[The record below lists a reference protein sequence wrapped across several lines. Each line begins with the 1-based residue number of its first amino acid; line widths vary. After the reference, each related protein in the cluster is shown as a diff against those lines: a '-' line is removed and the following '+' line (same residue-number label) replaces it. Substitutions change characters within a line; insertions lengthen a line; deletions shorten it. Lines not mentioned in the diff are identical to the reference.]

1 MTSGMIS
8 SRLAKALKGSLFLTR
23 LSTILC
29 FLFILLNTSFATADD
44 QGFVN
49 VDPVLDERCIIN
61 VLNGSARVDK
71 YGNFALLTP
80 LPEDVPYRA
89 RAICEQDNVLFYGE
103 SALLYGVPDD
113 STEVGEI
120 FFDRYN
126 PVPVALNLSV
136 ATKLLSVDSPIVQ
149 IHVEGLLPDGSSKAL
164 THVESGTIYNT
175 SSPTVLTVSDNGL
188 VTAVNSGR
196 AIVTVRHEGS
206 MSAIEFDVFFPVDSD
221 SDGLPD
227 DFEILNALD
236 PNDPNDAF
244 SDKDGDG
251 LTNLEE
257 YLLGTSIL
265 HADTDG
271 DTISD
276 FDELQF
282 GTDPSFPDTDG
293 DGLIDGEEIIRGTD
307 PLDSDS
313 DNDGISDSLEVQF
326 GLDPLSFTQTTIL
339 SGYVFDTSGQS
350 IAGAN
355 VAAFNVF
362 SAATNQDGSYNI
374 KNVPVV
380 NGDVVVTARLIKGGL
395 IYDGESSPVAA
406 NPDGL
411 TNIDNITINPIIG
424 ELVGTVHGPRGNSIV
439 GARVVATFITGEE
452 RSVNTDFQG
461 MYQLSN
467 LPAGDVSVVAQD
479 PRTGLYGV
487 SKGVVSHDSNL
498 NLDIDLSALG
508 TIKGFAYEQDGITA
522 VAEKTLATITRIG
535 GGYSKTTEVNAFG
548 EYQFEFVPL
557 GEYVIESFGEG
568 KNRGQTRIVLSGTN
582 QILDA
587 NIIFLGMGRITG
599 YVENASGERI
609 DSTEIDLISNNIFGR
624 TEVSVTTDNLGVFN
638 FDQVYLG
645 DFSINAENSSRDLS
659 GYFNSIIESHNNE
672 VDVVLTM
679 DSQSQSTA
687 SVAGILYSYEGH
699 PVPGATIEIGNKK
712 AITDDVGAYLI
723 EYVRLGWGNS
733 QKIRATTNNGDY
745 GEVSVDF
752 PQAGVVV
759 DKDIT
764 LNGQGTVKVIVNS
777 LKGEPVSGVQVTLNP
792 EKSSLVLISNSLG
805 EVNFNNVNAGAI
817 TIQVF
822 DPIDRLGGSISS
834 SVNAGESIVIP
845 VNLEPAADIMGTVYL
860 DDGVTPAVS
869 LVVSIKNNWGEVVG
883 AIRSGSDGGYHFA
896 TLPLSK
902 GPYRIKI
909 KNVHF
914 ESVAITEESS
924 EEISLSLDGEK
935 VVRDITLLGRGQVEG
950 FVSYPGG
957 GIAAG
962 VLVTLDSAVSGFITR
977 TTRTDST
984 GHYQFTNVPVG
995 NFEVESVHIQNR
1007 FGVVERGE
1015 VAFPDELV
1023 VLNVEMKENQ
1033 LPSSVKTVASYYDAN
1048 GFSYFIQRDGTI
1060 QDGTSSVFR
1069 GDNDIF
1075 RGAARLDIL
1084 EGDKIYPFSGGGIGY
1099 GNDSR
1104 ETIINK
1110 ITGSVGVTRKIFVPE
1125 NGYFTRYI
1133 ESFDNPTNQDITI
1146 TARIDSHYRISQ
1158 GSRILDGV
1166 LQRFL
1171 APMGIVSSSSL
1182 DTFLNVTAGVPDRWV
1197 VLDDFS
1203 DEDPFIASNLPA
1215 VSHLF
1220 DGIGGQVS
1228 ASNAE
1233 YLSGFTGF
1241 NRMRVAWTI
1250 TIPANET
1257 RSIMHFVSQQTS
1269 RESAF
1274 SSVQRLDLLPPE
1286 SLEGLSSE
1294 EISQII
1300 NFSLPGDGLSTV
1312 PELPELL
1319 NTVEG
1324 SVFEFDNVA
1333 IENAEV
1339 TFNSDSSLFNRTY
1352 KSITDENGHFNFTG
1366 RSQGKDSIAIPVGS
1380 FSMRATHPKSGADVD
1395 QQFTDSNGMS
1405 NLIFDSTGTISGSVR
1420 RFDGVVASFGKVELI
1435 GEKLADTLTTA
1446 IPEDGQY
1453 KFTGLPAGQ
1462 YQLIATFPVPDGS
1475 DIAGT
1480 SSANLEAQQ
1489 HLIRDI
1495 TLVKVG
1501 GVAGQIIT
1509 AGGEPVTGLRVTISA
1524 QGFVRYTN
1532 TDSGGFYKFL
1542 DMPLGNYTV
1551 LVNDPNVG
1559 ASLTEQVVVSD
1570 DQIVDVNMSLTIV
1583 GKAFV
1588 KATYEDGTAV
1598 SGGRV
1603 KIEYE
1608 NGKILYFSLNDKGE
1622 KLISNI
1628 PVGSYEIK
1636 VSNPNNNDLLDIFV
1650 GSVTTHNELTAAQ
1663 MTIPID
1669 NPPSASISNPIANAE
1684 FMKGE
1689 SIVVGATVSDD
1700 YGIDYVDFIL
1710 NEKIIYRD
1718 FNAPYS
1724 SNITLDI
1731 GERFENNYVS
1741 ITVVDI
1747 AKNTVYD
1754 KVPINIT
1761 EDTEVPIISEITP
1774 ASNFSIIEGQ
1784 VLKYTAVA
1792 LDNVGIQRVEFFIN
1806 DELVLTDNISPFGG
1820 EYLLA
1825 DDFADDFDD
1834 ISLTVH
1840 AYDYA
1845 ENKGISTRV
1854 IKINDDENPVIDL
1867 STFPEDGQKYIEGME
1882 IFISGNASDDIG
1894 VTKVELIAGGDVVLT
1909 RFNAPYTFNYNAPL
1923 LDDINNPVSLIL
1935 RAYDTL
1941 GQVSDTQSVNV
1952 VIEKNELPE
1961 IQFISPGA
1969 GAQFIEGQLVSMEV
1983 SASDDVKLD
1992 RVEFYVSGELI
2003 DSVSTPP
2010 FTSEYRLVN
2019 GTEGEQIELK
2029 AIAIDS
2035 IEQSQEISQTI
2046 ISYNDQVTPEV
2057 SITAPQDG
2065 ALISIGESDVAIV
2078 IDTSGSTRNSSGSDL
2093 DGDGS
2098 IDNILKAEIYSAK
2111 QLLNF
2116 LNPNTTKVSIID
2128 FSSSAVLVQSLT
2140 SDFELAN
2147 QKLDQIL
2154 ASGPGGGT
2162 NFQSAMAVAS
2172 NELVGPRARYQAT
2185 PVQLFMSD
2193 GSASIPTS
2201 EITRAAEAGIIVNS
2215 FAVGN
2220 GANISALEAISEG
2233 TGGVA
2238 TAIPDASLIVEIL
2251 PRTILFGID
2260 ALISIA
2266 DANDD
2271 IAVKEV
2277 LIKLASSNGEFSGE
2291 HVDYIAPYSSAL
2303 SLPAISESVDISITA
2318 IAKDYGDNSVESEAI
2333 SVTLLPAENTSN
2345 LVRLEPEYAPQSALI
2360 SIKGQFFIPTGSS
2373 QTSSNDPSLPAT
2385 NVVIFNEQEVAVEYS
2400 DKSVIRFRLPEDSIS
2415 GSIVVMVDGIET
2427 NALMLYI
2434 DDDQDGLSNEQ
2445 EIEFGTDP
2453 SSRDSDGDGLSDGE
2467 EINIYL
2473 TNPLL
2478 EDSDADGLTD
2488 FIEVNNQLDPNDN
2501 SDADQDADND
2511 GLTNA
2516 EEISLGTLLND
2527 SDTDNDGL
2535 TDGEEVDLGTNPN
2548 DSDSD
2553 NDYLSDGDE
2562 VNIHGTNPLSN
2573 DSDGDSISD
2582 NIEID
2587 NGLDPLDA
2595 TDADEDNDGDGLTN
2609 AEEIS
2614 LNTNINNSD
2623 TDSDGLSDFD
2633 EVNTYATNPTRL
2645 DSDYDGESDG
2655 FEISNSTD
2663 PLDANSSTTVSL
2675 SHRLFD
2681 SGNYEWKI
2689 SRSGEINGGSYVY
2702 DRGLE
2707 LRINNQEFN
2716 DTDYRAVRDGER
2728 QIVLESAQFNNLQ
2741 VIRKVFVSP
2750 DFAFIRYM
2758 EIVKNISN
2766 THVDVNYKLS
2776 SDFYAGS
2783 NSHVVTSSSQDSVV
2797 DNTDTYAIVDDGDGN
2812 GRATAVHLWGNAE
2825 STVLPTVASYVYDDL
2840 ILEYQMSLAAG
2851 ETSIFMHFASLSAN
2865 QSIAQQNIQAYELL
2879 PEYMLEK
2886 ITLDEFDSIKN
2897 FIFDTDGDGLSD
2909 KREELLGTDINNSDT
2924 DNDGLNDKF
2933 EVTFNLD
2940 PLVADDTSLDN
2951 DGDGLTLLQEQE
2963 VGTDPEKSDS
2973 DDDGLLDG
2981 EEQTYQTDPLNM
2993 DTDAD
2998 GLSDGDEVNI
3008 YGTDPTLLDSD
3019 GDTLNDGVEVN
3030 SYGTNPALVDT
3041 DGDEINDNVEIDN
3054 GLNPLDAADGNAD
3067 PDGDGLLTKD
3077 ELLIGTSF
3085 TNPDSDYDGLMD
3097 GDEVSRATDPLDYDT
3112 DNDGESDGMEVQFG
3126 SDPLDSSSTSTVS
3139 LPINLTDGS
3148 GSVWNIQRGG
3158 TVRLDSGIEGSDQA
3172 FILLT
3177 NDMEYYRSENRAK
3190 KVSDKT
3196 IEIVGTNNLE
3206 VPLPVQINREI
3217 YVPDNQP
3224 IIRYLDKFTNITNKI
3239 VSMKMLIVDA
3249 VGQGNIIG
3257 EPMTSSGD
3265 AVLSLDDN
3273 YIATSALDELG
3284 LSLGHLWG
3292 DSRSDTRISEVLD
3305 MPEGYGVSFD
3315 LIIPANQTVS
3325 VLHYGIKTGSQAATV
3340 SLLNELEAL
3349 PSYLFDELSIDQLES
3364 VVNISL
3370 DQDGDGLIDSREI
3383 LLGTDP
3389 KQPDTD
3395 GDGLLDGFE
3404 YQFGFDP
3411 LVSGEETIDTDSD
3424 NLTNL
3429 QEQSFNSN
3437 PLISDTDEDGL
3448 SDDIEFALST
3458 NPNSADSD
3466 GDGLTDIF
3474 ERDTSLTNPIKAD
3487 TDDDGLM
3494 DGVELNVTNTN
3505 PLIADTDTDGISD
3518 GAEVEA
3524 SLDPNDAS
3532 DAGLDNDS
3540 DGLTNLEEFN
3550 AGTDTQNPD
3559 TDSDGLLDGLEVI
3572 SYLTNPNSKD
3582 TDSDG
3587 LHDRF
3592 EVTNGFNPLVSGEE
3606 NQDPDGDNLTNI
3618 EEQSKN
3624 TNPHLADTDSDGVND
3639 DLDGAPL
3646 DPTRTE
3652 LAGVLL
3658 VNDSPSESSLVAYQE
3673 ALDSL
3678 SIDYSVINAVSEIAL
3693 PTRGQMADKALVIWM
3708 NGEYGYLN
3716 TDEDNI
3722 LSSYL
3727 NGGGC
3732 SILSSQDHHY
3742 SQKMTPVLDVF
3753 MGLSS
3758 IKDDAAGSGSSMT
3771 IRGYG
3776 NLYPVEKDYSLSFS
3790 FSNYTDELILD
3801 DSSEIIFKTNQ
3812 QVVASR
3818 YDSGKH
3824 LGVFLGFPL
3833 EAVSDVGQRADIIKR
3848 IYDDCSYSHDIAID
3862 YEAPISDGGNE
3873 NSPPPAF

>member
-1 MTSGMIS
+1 MTSGMMS
-8 SRLAKALKGSLFLTR
+8 SRLAKTLKGSLFINR
-23 LSTILC
+23 LPIILC
-29 FLFILLNTSFATADD
+29 FLFILLNTSFVTADD
-44 QGFVN
+44 QGTVN

-136 ATKLLSVDSPIVQ
+136 ATKLLSIDSPIVQ

-175 SSPTVLTVSDNGL
+175 SSPAVLTVSDNGL

-206 MSAIEFDVFFPVDSD
+206 MSAVEFDVFFPVDSD

-244 SDKDGDG
+244 SDKDSDG

-282 GTDPSFPDTDG
+282 GTDPSLPDTDG

-313 DNDGISDSLEVQF
+313 DNDGINDSLEVQF

-339 SGYVFDTSGQS
+339 SGHVFDVSGQS

-355 VAAFNVF
+355 VVAFNVF

-374 KNVPVV
+374 EGVPVV

-424 ELVGTVHGPRGNSIV
+424 ELIGTVRGPRGNSIV
-439 GARVVATFITGEE
+439 GARVIATFITGEE

-498 NLDIDLSALG
+498 SLDIGLSALG
-508 TIKGFAYEQDGITA
+508 TIKGFAFEHDGIT
-522 VAEKTLATITRIG
+522 VVNEKTLVTITRVG

-557 GEYVIESFGEG
+557 GEYIIESFGEG
-568 KNRGQTRIVLSGTN
+568 NNRGQTRIVLSGTN

-587 NIIFLGMGRITG
+587 NIIFLGTGRIAG
-599 YVENASGERI
+599 YVENATGERI
-609 DSTEIDLISNNIFGR
+609 GNTTIKLISNNIFGN
-624 TEVSVTTDNLGVFN
+624 TAASVTTDNLGEFN
-638 FDQVYLG
+638 FEQVYLG
-645 DFSINAENSSRDLS
+645 KFSLDAENSQRDLS
-659 GYFNSIIESHNNE
+659 GVSEGNVEYHNI
-672 VDVVLTM
+672 DIDIVLTM
-679 DSQSQSTA
+679 DIQSQSTA
-687 SVAGILYSYEGH
+687 SVAGFLYTYEGY
-699 PVPGATIEIGNKK
+699 PEPGATIEIRNKK
-712 AITDDVGAYLI
+712 VITDELGAYLI
-723 EYVRLGWGNS
+723 EHVRIDSGS
-733 QKIRATTNNGDY
+733 SSITAKTSTGDY
-745 GEVSVDF
+745 ASVVVEL

-764 LNGQGTVKVIVNS
+764 LTGQGVVKVIVNS
-777 LKGEPVSGVQVTLNP
+777 LKGEPVGGVQVTLKSGP
-792 EKSSLVLISNSLG
+792 SSLVLISNSLG
-805 EVNFNNVNAGAI
+805 EVNFNHVNAGAI
-817 TIQVF
+817 TIKVF
-822 DPIDRLGGSISS
+822 DPIDRLGGSIST
-834 SVNAGESIVIP
+834 SVNAGESIVVP
-845 VNLEPAADIMGTVYL
+845 VNLEAAADIIGTVYL
-860 DDGVTPAVS
+860 DDGVTPAVNMEVS
-869 LVVSIKNNWGEVVG
+869 LKDNWKYDAYQIKT
-883 AIRSGSDGGYHFA
+883 GSDGRYQLSM
-896 TLPLSK
+896 LPLAK
-902 GPYRIKI
+902 GPYRLQVKDSYG
-909 KNVHF
+909 V
-914 ESVAITEESS
+914 VRATS
-924 EEISLSLDGEK
+924 EEISLSLDGEQI
-935 VVRDITLLGRGQVEG
+935 VQNLTLLGNGQVEG

-962 VLVTLDSAVSGFITR
+962 VVVTLDSRVSGSDKR
-977 TTRTDST
+977 TSRTDSS
-984 GHYQFTNVPVG
+984 GHYQFNNVPVG
-995 NFEVESVHIQNR
+995 NFDVESVHILNR
-1007 FGVVERGE
+1007 FGVVESGE
-1015 VAFPDELV
+1015 VIFSGELV

-1033 LPSSVKTVASYYDAN
+1033 LPSSVSTVASYYDAN
-1048 GFSYFIQRDGTI
+1048 GFSYSIQRDGTI
-1060 QDGTSSVFR
+1060 RDGTSSVFL
-1069 GDNDIF
+1069 GDSDIY
-1075 RGAARLDIL
+1075 RGAARLDIF
-1084 EGDKIYPFSGGGIGY
+1084 EGDKIYPFIGGSIRY

-1104 ETIINK
+1104 ETVINK

-1125 NGYFTRYI
+1125 NGYFSRYI
-1133 ESFDNPTNQDITI
+1133 ESFNNPSDQEITI

-1158 GSRILDGV
+1158 SSRIIDGV
-1166 LQRFL
+1166 QQRFL

-1182 DTFLNVTAGVPDRWV
+1182 DTFLNVTAGIPDRWV

-1203 DEDPFIASNLPA
+1203 DEDPFITSNLPA
-1215 VSHLF
+1215 LSHLF

-1300 NFSLPGDGLSTV
+1300 NFSLPSDGLSAV

-1366 RSQGKDSIAIPVGS
+1366 RSQGKDSIAIPAGS
-1380 FSMRATHPKSGADVD
+1380 FSMRATHPQSGADVD

-1405 NLIFDSTGTISGSVR
+1405 NLVFDSTGTISGSVR

-1435 GEKLADTLTTA
+1435 GEKLADTLTAA

-1501 GVAGQIIT
+1501 GVTGQIVT
-1509 AGGEPVTGLRVTISA
+1509 ADGEPVTGLRVTISA
-1524 QGFVRYTN
+1524 EGFVRYTN

-1542 DMPLGNYTV
+1542 DMPLGNYSIQI
-1551 LVNDPNVG
+1551 NDPNVG
-1559 ASLTEQVVVSD
+1559 VSLTDQVIVSD
-1570 DQIVDVNMSLTIV
+1570 DSLVNVDMRLIVS

-1588 KATYEDGTAV
+1588 KATYEDGSPV
-1598 SGGRV
+1598 SGGDV
-1603 KIEYE
+1603 KLEHE
-1608 NGKILYFSLNDKGE
+1608 SGKKLLFSLNDKGE

-1628 PVGSYEIK
+1628 PVGSYEIT
-1636 VSNPNNNDLLDIFV
+1636 VINPHNYNLLDIYS
-1650 GSVTTHNELTAAQ
+1650 GSITTHNELVAVQ
-1663 MTIPID
+1663 VTIPAD
-1669 NPPSASISNPIANAE
+1669 NPPSGSISNPIENSE

-1689 SIVVGATVSDD
+1689 RIVVEAIATDD
-1700 YGIDYVDFIL
+1700 YGIHYVDFIF
-1710 NEKIIYRD
+1710 NEKLIYRD
-1718 FNAPYS
+1718 FSAPYL

-1731 GERFENNYVS
+1731 GDRFENNYLS

-1754 KVPINIT
+1754 KVLINVT

-1774 ASNFSIIEGQ
+1774 AADFSIIEGQ
-1784 VLKYTAVA
+1784 VLNYSAVVV
-1792 LDNVGIQRVEFFIN
+1792 DNVGIQRVEFFIN
-1806 DELVLTDNISPFGG
+1806 DELILTDNDFPYSG
-1820 EYLLA
+1820 EYLLDENMA
-1825 DDFADDFDD
+1825 ENFETV
-1834 ISLTVH
+1834 SLSVH

-1845 ENKGISTRV
+1845 ENKGVVSRV
-1854 IKINDDENPVIDL
+1854 IKVAADEHPIVNL
-1867 STFPEDGQKYIEGME
+1867 STYPEDGQQYIEGTE
-1882 IFISGNASDDIG
+1882 IFISGDASDDIG

-1909 RFNAPYTFNYNAPL
+1909 RFNAPYTFNYSAPL
-1923 LDDINNPVSLIL
+1923 LDSINNPVSLTL

-1941 GQVSDTQSVNV
+1941 NQTSDTEIINV

-1961 IQFISPGA
+1961 IQFLTPIA
-1969 GAQFIEGQLVSMEV
+1969 GAEFIEGQLIEISVN
-1983 SASDDVKLD
+1983 ASDDVELD
-1992 RVEFYVSGELI
+1992 RVEFYVSDELV
-2003 DSVSTPP
+2003 DTVTVPP
-2010 FTSEYRLVN
+2010 FITNYRLLN
-2019 GTEGEQIELK
+2019 NIEAEQIEFK
-2029 AIAIDS
+2029 AIAVDS
-2035 IEQSQEISQTI
+2035 IEQIQEISRVI
-2046 ISYNDQVTPEV
+2046 ISHDDQIPPTV
-2057 SITAPQDG
+2057 SIIAPQDG

-2078 IDTSGSTRNSSGSDL
+2078 IDTSGSTSSSSGSDL
-2093 DGDGS
+2093 DGDGT

-2116 LNPNTTKVSIID
+2116 LNPSTTQVSIID

-2140 SDFELAN
+2140 NDFELAN

-2162 NFQSAMAVAS
+2162 NFGSAMNVAT
-2172 NELVGPRARYQAT
+2172 NELLGSRARYQAT

-2193 GSASIPTS
+2193 GSSSIPS
-2201 EITRAAEAGIIVNS
+2201 NEITRAAEAGIIVNS
-2215 FAVGN
+2215 FAVGS

-2238 TAIPDASLIVEIL
+2238 TAIPDASLIVDIL

-2266 DANDD
+2266 DASDD

-2277 LIKLASSNGEFSGE
+2277 LIKLSSSNGEFSGE

-2303 SLPAISESVDISITA
+2303 SLPTINESVDISITA
-2318 IAKDYGDNSVESEAI
+2318 IAKDYGDNTVESEAI

-2345 LVRLEPEYAPQSALI
+2345 LIKLWPEYAPQGAHI
-2360 SIKGQFFIPTGSS
+2360 SIQGQFLIPTGSA
-2373 QTSSNDPSLPAT
+2373 QASSSDPSVLAT
-2385 NVVIFNEQEVAVEYS
+2385 NIVVFNEQEIAVVYS
-2400 DKSVIRFRLPEDSIS
+2400 DKAKIRFNLPVDSIS
-2415 GSIVVMVDGIET
+2415 GPVVVIVDGIET

-2445 EIEFGTDP
+2445 EIELGTDP
-2453 SSRDSDGDGLSDGE
+2453 SSRDTDGDGLSDGE
-2467 EINIYL
+2467 EINDYL

-2478 EDSDADGLTD
+2478 EDSDADGLSD
-2488 FIEVNNQLDPNDN
+2488 FIEVHNQLDPNDN

-2516 EEISLGTLLND
+2516 EEASLGTYIND
-2527 SDTDNDGL
+2527 SDSDNDGL
-2535 TDGEEVDLGTNPN
+2535 TDGQEVNLGTNPN
-2548 DSDSD
+2548 DQDSD
-2553 NDYLSDGDE
+2553 DDNLTDADE
-2562 VNIHGTNPLSN
+2562 VNVHGTNPLNN
-2573 DSDGDSISD
+2573 DSDGDSITD
-2582 NIEID
+2582 YYEIA

-2595 TDADEDNDGDGLTN
+2595 TDAGEDKDGDGLTN
-2609 AEEIS
+2609 VEEIS
-2614 LNTNINNSD
+2614 LNTNVNNAD

-2633 EVNTYATNPTRL
+2633 EVNTYATSPTRS
-2645 DSDYDGESDG
+2645 DTDYDGENDG
-2655 FEISNSTD
+2655 FEVANTTD
-2663 PLDANSSTTVSL
+2663 PLDPNSSTTVSL
-2675 SHRLFD
+2675 SHSMSD
-2681 SGNYEWKI
+2681 SESYEWRVSK
-2689 SRSGEINGGSYVY
+2689 SGEVNGGHRVY
-2702 DRGLE
+2702 DRGFE
-2707 LRINNQEFN
+2707 LKINGQEFN
-2716 DTDYRAVRDGER
+2716 DSDSRAVRDGER

-2750 DFAFIRYM
+2750 EFAFIRYM

-2776 SDFYAGS
+2776 SDFYADS
-2783 NSHVVTSSSQDSVV
+2783 NSHVVTSSSQDAVV
-2797 DNTDTYAIVDDGDGN
+2797 DNTDTYAIVDDSDGN
-2812 GRATAVHLWGNAE
+2812 GRATSVHLWGNAE

-2840 ILEYQMSLAAG
+2840 TLEYQMSLAAG

-2865 QSIAQQNIQAYELL
+2865 QSIAQENIQAFELL
-2879 PEYMLEK
+2879 PDYMLEK
-2886 ITLDEFDSIKN
+2886 ITLEEFDSIKN
-2897 FIFDTDGDGLSD
+2897 FMFDTDEDGLSD
-2909 KREELLGTDINNSDT
+2909 RREELLGTDINNPDT
-2924 DNDGLNDKF
+2924 DNDGLNDAF

-2940 PLVADDTSLDN
+2940 PLVADDASSDN

-2981 EEQTYQTDPLNM
+2981 EEQTYQTDPLDM
-2993 DTDAD
+2993 DTDKD
-2998 GLSDGDEVNI
+2998 GLTDGDEVNI
-3008 YGTDPTLLDSD
+3008 HASDPTLLDSD
-3019 GDTLNDGVEVN
+3019 GDSLNDGLEVN
-3030 SYGTNPALVDT
+3030 TYGTNPVIADT
-3041 DGDEINDNVEIDN
+3041 DGDEINDNVEIDY
-3054 GLNPLDAADGNAD
+3054 GLNPLDSTDASSD
-3067 PDGDGLLTKD
+3067 PDSDGLLTKE
-3077 ELLIGTSF
+3077 ELLLGTSF
-3085 TNPDSDYDGLMD
+3085 TNADSDYDGLTD
-3097 GDEVSRATDPLDYDT
+3097 GDEISRATDPLDDDT
-3112 DNDGESDGMEVQFG
+3112 DNDGESDGMEVDAG
-3126 SDPLDSSSTSTVS
+3126 TDPLDSSSTST
-3139 LPINLTDGS
+3139 LAFPIDFIDGS
-3148 GSVWNIQRGG
+3148 GSVWNIQQGG
-3158 TVRLDSGIEGSDQA
+3158 FVGPPITSESLDRK
-3172 FILLT
+3172 FILST
-3177 NDMEYYRSENRAK
+3177 DSDPYYRSESRAK
-3190 KVSDKT
+3190 KISAGT
-3196 IEIVGTNNLE
+3196 IEIIGRNNFE
-3206 VPLPVQINREI
+3206 IPLPLQINREVN
-3217 YVPDNQP
+3217 VPNNRP
-3224 IIRYLDKFTNITNKI
+3224 FIRYLEKFTNITNETIDIKVYI
-3239 VSMKMLIVDA
+3239 SDSFQQVGELEELI
-3249 VGQGNIIG
+3249 
-3257 EPMTSSGD
+3257 TSSGD
-3265 AVLSLDDN
+3265 STLSLDDN
-3273 YIATSALDELG
+3273 YFVVAPSFMTG
-3284 LSLGHLWG
+3284 LSFGHLWG
-3292 DSRSDTRISEVLD
+3292 SSISDIRISDISSTE
-3305 MPEGYGVSFD
+3305 ESRGIYFD
-3315 LIIPANQTVS
+3315 LKIHANQTVS
-3325 VLHYGIKTGSQAATV
+3325 LLHFGTQAESQAEVIT
-3340 SLLNELEAL
+3340 LLKEFELF
-3349 PSYLFDELSIDQLES
+3349 PSYLFDGLSVEQMES
-3364 VVNISL
+3364 IINISL
-3370 DQDGDGLIDSREI
+3370 DEDNDGLSDGREN

-3395 GDGLLDGFE
+3395 GDGLFDGFE
-3404 YQFGFDP
+3404 YKFGFDP
-3411 LVSGEETIDTDSD
+3411 LVPGEEILDTDAD

-3429 QEQSFNSN
+3429 QEYEFGSN
-3437 PLISDTDEDGL
+3437 PLVFDTDEDGL

-3466 GDGLTDIF
+3466 DDGLTDIY

-3487 TDDDGLM
+3487 TDDDGLI
-3494 DGVELNVTNTN
+3494 DGVELKVTNTN
-3505 PLIADTDTDGISD
+3505 PLIADTDSDGISD

-3524 SLDPNDAS
+3524 SLDPKDAS
-3532 DAGLDNDS
+3532 DAGLDSDS
-3540 DGLTNLEEFN
+3540 DGLTNLKEFN
-3550 AGTDTQNPD
+3550 AGTDIQNPD
-3559 TDSDGLLDGLEVI
+3559 TDTDGLLDGLEVN
-3572 SYLTNPNSKD
+3572 SYLTSPTSRD
-3582 TDSDG
+3582 TDNDG
-3587 LHDRF
+3587 LLDGF
-3592 EVTNGFNPLVSGEE
+3592 EIEHSFNPLVGGEAIL
-3606 NQDPDGDNLTNI
+3606 DSDGDNLSNL
-3618 EEQSKN
+3618 EEQAKR

-3652 LAGVLL
+3652 LSGVLL
-3658 VNDSPSESSLVAYQE
+3658 VNDSPNKNSLVAYQE

-3693 PTRGQMADKALVIWM
+3693 PTREQMAGKALVIWM
-3708 NGEYGYLN
+3708 NGESGYLN
-3716 TDEDNI
+3716 QHEDAA

-3742 SQKMTPVLDVF
+3742 SQKMTPILDVF
-3753 MGLSS
+3753 MGISS
-3758 IKDDAAGSGSSMT
+3758 IKDDAAGPGSSMT

-3776 NLYPVEKDYSLSFS
+3776 NLYPVEKDYSLSFN
-3790 FSNYTDELILD
+3790 FSNFSDELILD
-3801 DSSEIIFKTNQ
+3801 NSSEMLFKRDQ
-3812 QVVASR
+3812 QVVGSR
-3818 YDSGKH
+3818 FDSGTH
-3824 LGVFLGFPL
+3824 LGVFLSFPL
-3833 EAVSDVGQRADIIKR
+3833 EVVSQVDQRADIIKR
-3848 IYDDCSYSHDIAID
+3848 IYDDCSYTHDINVD
-3862 YEAPISDGGNE
+3862 YQAPISDGGE
-3873 NSPPPAF
+3873 PPSSPIPF

>member
-8 SRLAKALKGSLFLTR
+8 SRLAKTLKGSLFLTR
-23 LSTILC
+23 LPTIFY
-29 FLFILLNTSFATADD
+29 FLFTLLNTSFATADD

-49 VDPVLDERCIIN
+49 IDPVLDERCIIN

-113 STEVGEI
+113 ATEVGEI

-136 ATKLLSVDSPIVQ
+136 ATKLLSIDSPIVQ

-175 SSPTVLTVSDNGL
+175 SSPKVLTVSDNGL

-206 MSAIEFDVFFPVDSD
+206 MSAVEFDVFFPVDSD
-221 SDGLPD
+221 SDGIPD

-244 SDKDGDG
+244 SDKDNDG

-282 GTDPSFPDTDG
+282 GTDPSLPDTDG

-313 DNDGISDSLEVQF
+313 DNDGINDSLEVQF

-339 SGYVFDTSGQS
+339 SGHVFDVSGQS

-355 VAAFNVF
+355 VVAFNVF

-374 KNVPVV
+374 EGVPVV

-411 TNIDNITINPIIG
+411 TNIDDITINPIIG
-424 ELVGTVHGPRGNSIV
+424 ELIGTVRGPRGNSIV
-439 GARVVATFITGEE
+439 GARVIATFITGEE

-467 LPAGDVSVVAQD
+467 LPAGDVTVVAQD

-487 SKGVVSHDSNL
+487 SKGIVSHDSNL
-498 NLDIDLSALG
+498 SLDIGLSALG
-508 TIKGFAYEQDGITA
+508 TIKGFAFEHDGIT
-522 VAEKTLATITRIG
+522 VVNEKTLVTITRVG

-557 GEYVIESFGEG
+557 GEYIIESFGEG
-568 KNRGQTRIVLSGTN
+568 NNRGQTRIVLSGTN

-587 NIIFLGMGRITG
+587 NIIFLGTGRIAG
-599 YVENASGERI
+599 YVENATGERI
-609 DSTEIDLISNNIFGR
+609 GNTTIKLISNNIFGN
-624 TEVSVTTDNLGVFN
+624 TAASVTTDNLGEFN
-638 FDQVYLG
+638 FEQVYLG
-645 DFSINAENSSRDLS
+645 KFSLDAENSQRDLS
-659 GYFNSIIESHNNE
+659 GVSEGNVEYHNI
-672 VDVVLTM
+672 DIDIVLTM
-679 DSQSQSTA
+679 DIQSQSTA
-687 SVAGILYSYEGH
+687 SVAGFLYTYEGY
-699 PVPGATIEIGNKK
+699 PEPGATIEIRNKK
-712 AITDDVGAYLI
+712 VITDELGAYLI
-723 EYVRLGWGNS
+723 EHVRIDSGFF
-733 QKIRATTNNGDY
+733 NNVITAKTSTGDY
-745 GEVSVDF
+745 ASVVVEL

-764 LNGQGTVKVIVNS
+764 LTGQGVVKVIVNS
-777 LKGEPVSGVQVTLNP
+777 LKGEPVGGVQVTLKSGP
-792 EKSSLVLISNSLG
+792 SSLVLISNSLG
-805 EVNFNNVNAGAI
+805 EVNFNHVNAGAI
-817 TIQVF
+817 TIKVF
-822 DPIDRLGGSISS
+822 DPIDRLGGSIST
-834 SVNAGESIVIP
+834 SVNAGESIVVP
-845 VNLEPAADIMGTVYL
+845 VNLEAAADIIGTVYL
-860 DDGVTPAVS
+860 DDGVTPAVNMEVS
-869 LVVSIKNNWGEVVG
+869 LKDNWKYDAYQIKT
-883 AIRSGSDGGYHFA
+883 GSDGRYQLSM
-896 TLPLSK
+896 LPLAK
-902 GPYRIKI
+902 GPYRLQVKDSYG
-909 KNVHF
+909 V
-914 ESVAITEESS
+914 VRATS
-924 EEISLSLDGEK
+924 EEISLSLDGEQI
-935 VVRDITLLGRGQVEG
+935 VQNLTLLGNGQVEG

-962 VLVTLDSAVSGFITR
+962 VVVTLDSRVSGSDKR
-977 TTRTDST
+977 TSRTDSS
-984 GHYQFTNVPVG
+984 GHYQFNNVPVG
-995 NFEVESVHIQNR
+995 NFDVESVHILNR
-1007 FGVVERGE
+1007 FGVVESGE
-1015 VAFPDELV
+1015 VIFSGELV

-1033 LPSSVKTVASYYDAN
+1033 LPSSVSTVASYYDAN
-1048 GFSYFIQRDGTI
+1048 GFSYSIQRDGTI
-1060 QDGTSSVFR
+1060 RDGTSSVFL
-1069 GDNDIF
+1069 GDSDIY
-1075 RGAARLDIL
+1075 RGAARLDIF
-1084 EGDKIYPFSGGGIGY
+1084 EGDKIYPFIGGSIGY

-1110 ITGSVGVTRKIFVPE
+1110 ITGSIAVTRKIFVPE
-1125 NGYFTRYI
+1125 NGYFSRYI
-1133 ESFDNPTNQDITI
+1133 ESFNNPSDQEITI

-1158 GSRILDGV
+1158 SSRIIDGV
-1166 LQRFL
+1166 QQRFL

-1182 DTFLNVTAGVPDRWV
+1182 DTFLNVTAGIPDRWV

-1203 DEDPFIASNLPA
+1203 DEDPFITSNLPA
-1215 VSHLF
+1215 LSHLF

-1228 ASNAE
+1228 ASSAE

-1300 NFSLPGDGLSTV
+1300 NFSLPSDGSSAV

-1324 SVFEFDNVA
+1324 SVFEFDSVA

-1339 TFNSDSSLFNRTY
+1339 IFNSDSSLFNRTY

-1366 RSQGKDSIAIPVGS
+1366 RSQGKDSIAIPAGS
-1380 FSMRATHPKSGADVD
+1380 FSMRATHPQSGADVD
-1395 QQFTDSNGMS
+1395 QQFTNSNGMS
-1405 NLIFDSTGTISGSVR
+1405 NLVFDSTGTISGSVR

-1435 GEKLADTLTTA
+1435 GEKLADTLTAA

-1501 GVAGQIIT
+1501 GVTGQIVT
-1509 AGGEPVTGLRVTISA
+1509 ADGEPVTGLRVTISA
-1524 QGFVRYTN
+1524 EGFVRYTN

-1542 DMPLGNYTV
+1542 DMPLGNYSIQI
-1551 LVNDPNVG
+1551 NDPNVG
-1559 ASLTEQVVVSD
+1559 VSLTDQVIVSD
-1570 DQIVDVNMSLTIV
+1570 DSLVNVDMRLIVS

-1588 KATYEDGTAV
+1588 KATYEDGSPV
-1598 SGGRV
+1598 SGGDV
-1603 KIEYE
+1603 KLEYE
-1608 NGKILYFSLNDKGE
+1608 SGKKLLFSLNDKGE

-1628 PVGSYEIK
+1628 PVGSYEIT
-1636 VSNPNNNDLLDIFV
+1636 VINPHNYNLLDTYS
-1650 GSVTTHNELTAAQ
+1650 GSITTHNELVAVQ
-1663 MTIPID
+1663 VTIPAD
-1669 NPPSASISNPIANAE
+1669 NPPSGSISNPIENSE

-1689 SIVVGATVSDD
+1689 RIVVEAIATDD
-1700 YGIDYVDFIL
+1700 YGIHYVDFIF
-1710 NEKIIYRD
+1710 NEKLIYRD
-1718 FNAPYS
+1718 FSAPYL

-1731 GERFENNYVS
+1731 GDRFENNYLS

-1754 KVPINIT
+1754 KVLINVT

-1774 ASNFSIIEGQ
+1774 AADFSIIEGQ
-1784 VLKYTAVA
+1784 VLNYSAAVV
-1792 LDNVGIQRVEFFIN
+1792 DNVGIKRVEFFIN
-1806 DELVLTDNISPFGG
+1806 DELILTDNDFPYSG
-1820 EYLLA
+1820 EYLLDENMA
-1825 DDFADDFDD
+1825 ENFETV
-1834 ISLTVH
+1834 SLSVH

-1845 ENKGISTRV
+1845 ENKGVVSRV
-1854 IKINDDENPVIDL
+1854 IKVAADEHPIVNL
-1867 STFPEDGQKYIEGME
+1867 STYPEDGQQYIEGTE

-1909 RFNAPYTFNYNAPL
+1909 RFNAPYTFNYSAPL
-1923 LDDINNPVSLIL
+1923 LDSINNPVSLIL

-1941 GQVSDTQSVNV
+1941 NQTSDTEVINV

-1961 IQFISPGA
+1961 IQFLTPIVGA
-1969 GAQFIEGQLVSMEV
+1969 EFTEGQLIEISVN
-1983 SASDDVKLD
+1983 ASDDVELD
-1992 RVEFYVSGELI
+1992 RVEFYVSDELV
-2003 DSVSTPP
+2003 DTVTVPP
-2010 FTSEYRLVN
+2010 FSTNYRLLN
-2019 GTEGEQIELK
+2019 NIEAEQIEFK
-2029 AIAIDS
+2029 AIAVDS
-2035 IEQSQEISQTI
+2035 IEQIQEISRVI
-2046 ISYNDQVTPEV
+2046 ISHDDQIPPTV
-2057 SITAPQDG
+2057 SIIAPQDG

-2078 IDTSGSTRNSSGSDL
+2078 IDTSGSTSSSSGSDL
-2093 DGDGS
+2093 DGDGT

-2116 LNPNTTKVSIID
+2116 LNPSTTQVSIID

-2140 SDFELAN
+2140 NDFELAN

-2162 NFQSAMAVAS
+2162 NFQSAMAVAT
-2172 NELVGPRARYQAT
+2172 NELVGSRARHQAT

-2201 EITRAAEAGIIVNS
+2201 EILRAAEAGIIVNS
-2215 FAVGN
+2215 FAVGS

-2277 LIKLASSNGEFSGE
+2277 LIKLNASNGEFNGE

-2303 SLPAISESVDISITA
+2303 SLPTIKETVDISITA
-2318 IAKDYGDNSVESEAI
+2318 IAKDYGDNSLESDTI
-2333 SVTLLPAENTSN
+2333 SVTLLPAENTPN
-2345 LVRLEPEYAPQSALI
+2345 LIRLEPEYAMQNALI
-2360 SIKGQFFIPTGSS
+2360 SIKGQFLIPTGSS
-2373 QTSSNDPSLPAT
+2373 QPSSDDPSLPAT
-2385 NVVIFNEQEVAVEYS
+2385 NIVIFNEQEIAVEYS
-2400 DKSVIRFRLPEDSIS
+2400 DKSVIKFSLPEDSIS

-2501 SDADQDADND
+2501 SDAEQDADND

-2516 EEISLGTLLND
+2516 EEISLGTLLDD

-2535 TDGEEVDLGTNPN
+2535 TDGEEVDLGTQPK

-2562 VNIHGTNPLSN
+2562 VNVHGTNPLNN
-2573 DSDGDSISD
+2573 DSDGDTIAD
-2582 NIEID
+2582 NVEIN
-2587 NGLDPLDA
+2587 NGLDAMNAADA
-2595 TDADEDNDGDGLTN
+2595 TEDMDSDGLTN
-2609 AEEIS
+2609 VEEIS
-2614 LNTNINNSD
+2614 LTTNVNNAD

-2633 EVNTYATNPTRL
+2633 EVNTYATSPTRS
-2645 DSDYDGESDG
+2645 DTDYDGENDG
-2655 FEISNSTD
+2655 FEIANSTD
-2663 PLDANSSTTVSL
+2663 PLDANSSTTVSF
-2675 SHRLFD
+2675 SHTLFD
-2681 SGNYEWKI
+2681 SENHEWSVDKYGQVRGGNYVI
-2689 SRSGEINGGSYVY
+2689 TYGF
-2702 DRGLE
+2702 E
-2707 LRINNQEFN
+2707 LKINNQEFR
-2716 DTDYRAVRDGER
+2716 DTDYRAVRDGQQ
-2728 QIVLESAQFNNLQ
+2728 QIVLESTQFNNLQ
-2741 VIRKVFVSP
+2741 VVRKVFVSP
-2750 DFAFIRYM
+2750 DQPIIRYM
-2758 EIVKNISN
+2758 DIVKNISN
-2766 THVDVNYKLS
+2766 TKADVNFKLS
-2776 SDFYAGS
+2776 SDFNRYSYAA
-2783 NSHVVTSSSQDSVV
+2783 VVMSSTQDEIV
-2797 DNTDTYAIVDDGDGN
+2797 DNADTYAIVDGGN
-2812 GRATAVHLWGNAE
+2812 GNVTSSHLWGNAE
-2825 STVLPTVASYVYDDL
+2825 STVRPTVASYVNNDL
-2840 ILEYQMSLAAG
+2840 VLEYQVSVEAG
-2851 ETSIFMHFASLSAN
+2851 ETSIFMHFESLSAN

-2879 PEYMLEK
+2879 PDYMLEK

-2897 FIFDTDGDGLSD
+2897 FMFDTDGDGLSD
-2909 KREELLGTDINNSDT
+2909 KREELLGTDINNPDT
-2924 DNDGLNDKF
+2924 DNDGLNDAF
-2933 EVTFNLD
+2933 EVIFNLD
-2940 PLVADDTSLDN
+2940 PLVADDSSSDN

-2963 VGTDPEKSDS
+2963 AGTNPEKPDS
-2973 DDDGLLDG
+2973 DEDGLLDG
-2981 EEQTYQTDPLNM
+2981 EEQAYQTDPLNI

-3008 YGTDPTLLDSD
+3008 HGSDPVLLDSD
-3019 GDTLNDGVEVN
+3019 GDTLNDGIEVN
-3030 SYGTNPALVDT
+3030 SYGTNPALADT

-3054 GLNPLDAADGNAD
+3054 NLDPLDAADGNAD
-3067 PDGDGLLTKD
+3067 PDADGLLTKE

-3085 TNPDSDYDGLMD
+3085 TNPDSDYDGLTD
-3097 GDEVSRATDPLDYDT
+3097 GDEVSRATNPLDDDT
-3112 DNDGESDGMEVQFG
+3112 DNDGESDGMEVDAG
-3126 SDPLDSSSTSTVS
+3126 TDPLDSSSTST
-3139 LPINLTDGS
+3139 LAFPIDFIDGS
-3148 GSVWNIQRGG
+3148 GSVWNIQQGG
-3158 TVRLDSGIEGSDQA
+3158 FVGPPITSESLDQK
-3172 FILLT
+3172 FILST
-3177 NDMEYYRSENRAK
+3177 DSDPYYRSESRAK
-3190 KVSDKT
+3190 KISAGT
-3196 IEIVGTNNLE
+3196 IEIIGRNDFE
-3206 VPLPVQINREI
+3206 IPLPLQINREI
-3217 YVPDNQP
+3217 NVPNNQP
-3224 IIRYLDKFTNITNKI
+3224 FIRYLEKFTNITNETIDIKVYI
-3239 VSMKMLIVDA
+3239 SDSFEQVSELEELI
-3249 VGQGNIIG
+3249 
-3257 EPMTSSGD
+3257 TSSGD
-3265 AVLSLDDN
+3265 SILSLDDN
-3273 YIATSALDELG
+3273 YFVTAPSFMTG
-3284 LSLGHLWG
+3284 LSFGHLWG
-3292 DSRSDTRISEVLD
+3292 SSISDIRISDISSTE
-3305 MPEGYGVSFD
+3305 EGRGIYFD
-3315 LIIPANQTVS
+3315 LKIHANQTVS
-3325 VLHYGIKTGSQAATV
+3325 LLHFGTQAESQAEVIT
-3340 SLLNELEAL
+3340 LLKEFELF
-3349 PSYLFDELSIDQLES
+3349 PSYLFDGLSVEQMES
-3364 VVNISL
+3364 IINISL
-3370 DQDGDGLIDSREI
+3370 DEDNDGLSDGREN

-3395 GDGLLDGFE
+3395 GDGLFDGFE
-3404 YQFGFDP
+3404 YKFGFDP
-3411 LVSGEETIDTDSD
+3411 LVPGEELLDTDAD

-3429 QEQSFNSN
+3429 QEHEFGSN
-3437 PLISDTDEDGL
+3437 PLVSDTDEDGL

-3466 GDGLTDIF
+3466 DDGLTDIF
-3474 ERDTSLTNPIKAD
+3474 ERDTSLTNPTKAD

-3494 DGVELNVTNTN
+3494 DGAELNVTNTN
-3505 PLIADTDTDGISD
+3505 PLIADTDSDGISD

-3524 SLDPNDAS
+3524 SLDPKDAS
-3532 DAGLDNDS
+3532 DAVLDNDS

-3550 AGTDTQNPD
+3550 AGTDIQNPD
-3559 TDSDGLLDGLEVI
+3559 TDTDGLLDGLEVN
-3572 SYLTNPNSKD
+3572 SYLTDPNSKD

-3587 LHDRF
+3587 LFDNF
-3592 EVTNGFNPLVSGEE
+3592 EVKYGFNPLISGEE
-3606 NQDPDGDNLTNI
+3606 GLDLDGDNLTSL
-3618 EEQSKN
+3618 EEQNKKTDPN
-3624 TNPHLADTDSDGVND
+3624 LADTDSDGVND
-3639 DLDGAPL
+3639 DLDGAPN

-3652 LAGVLL
+3652 RPGVLL
-3658 VNDSPSESSLVAYQE
+3658 VNDSLNEESLAAYVE
-3673 ALDSL
+3673 ALDFL
-3678 SIDYSVINAVSEIAL
+3678 AVDYSIANAIFGDL
-3693 PTRGQMADKALVIWM
+3693 PSRENMADKALVIWM
-3708 NGEYGYLN
+3708 NGEFGFLD
-3716 TDEDNI
+3716 TQEDI
-3722 LSSYL
+3722 LLSSYL

-3732 SILSSQDHHY
+3732 SILSSQDHHFV
-3742 SQKMTPVLDVF
+3742 QKMTSILDVY

-3758 IKDDAAGSGSSMT
+3758 INDDAVGEISSMS
-3771 IRGYG
+3771 IVGYG
-3776 NLYPVEKDYSLSFS
+3776 DLYPVEKNYSLLFD
-3790 FSNYTDELILD
+3790 FENYSDELILD
-3801 DSSEIIFKTNQ
+3801 DSTEVMFKTNQ
-3812 QVVASR
+3812 NIIGSR
-3818 YDSGKH
+3818 FDSGQH
-3824 LGVFLGFPL
+3824 VGVFLGFPL
-3833 EAVSDVGQRADIIKR
+3833 EAVSQVDQRADIIKR
-3848 IYDDCSYSHDIAID
+3848 IYDDCSYTHDINVD
-3862 YEAPISDGGNE
+3862 YQAPISDGDGE
-3873 NSPPPAF
+3873 SPFSPIPF